1 MTKEKGKLVLYTGC
15 SGVGKGTIMKEL
27 LKRDPSI
34 RISAMISFSFAR
46 KKASPSCAKIS
57 EMDFPTRSTIR
68 LSVSNTTR
76 KPREGEIDGVH
87 YNFVSRED
95 FIRLADADGYI
106 EYAEYCENLYGTPKR
121 HVEELLCQG
130 FNVFLEI
137 EVKGGLQVMEKYPD
151 VLSIFILPPSL
162 EELERR
168 LRGRGTE
175 AEEVILSRLAEAENE
190 LKIADKYKYRVIND
204 ELDKAV
210 DEVLEILHKHV

>member
-1 MTKEKGKLVLYTGC
+1 MTHKRGQMVLYTGC

-34 RISAMISFSFAR
+34 R
-46 KKASPSCAKIS
+46 
-57 EMDFPTRSTIR
+57 

-76 KPREGEIDGVH
+76 DPREGEIHGVH
-87 YNFVSRED
+87 YNFVTREE
-95 FIRLADADGYI
+95 FLAVADDDGYI
-106 EYAEYCENLYGTPKR
+106 EHAEYCQNLYGTPRKQ
-121 HVEELLCQG
+121 VEDMLDEG
-130 FNVFLEI
+130 YDVFLEI

-175 AEEVILSRLAEAENE
+175 KESVIAERMAQAVEE
-190 LKIADKYKYRVIND
+190 LKYKDRYRYQVVND
-204 ELDKAV
+204 DLQSAV
-210 DEVLEILHKHV
+210 NEVLDILHRNQ